1 MKTIFRY
8 FLTML
13 LLAVSAVHCYADD
26 QNEPIDTAYFF
37 NSWEQMLDFEPI
49 AMLINPYIQAPSP
62 FVVYMGSDDDEVNR
76 VLSEKGFIAAS
87 IGESV
92 WLANS
97 DYIKQ
102 EFDGDVSSFVSFVP
116 LFFNSKIAYITF
128 PVELS
133 LKEAF
138 FAPEDEYAV
147 GYFYIDFKNR
157 KVKKVTHK
165 YLSELLE
172 DYHDLKM
179 RYEGMKDYKKREIIE
194 YFFLQYVDRVTE
206 DFMRNDITDYVE

>member
-1 MKTIFRY
+1 MKTTLKY

-13 LLAVSAVHCYADD
+13 LVALGAIHCYADD
-26 QNEPIDTAYFF
+26 KKEPIDTAYFF
-37 NSWEQMLDFEPI
+37 NSWNQMLDFEPI
-49 AMLINPYIQAPSP
+49 AMLVNPYIQAPSP
-62 FVVYMGSDDDEVNR
+62 FMVYMGSDDEEVNR
-76 VLSEKGFIAAS
+76 VLREKGFISAA
-87 IGESV
+87 IGEDV

-97 DYIKQ
+97 DYIQQ
-102 EFDGDVSSFVSFVP
+102 EFDGDVMNFVSLVP

-133 LKEAF
+133 LKESF
-138 FAPEDEYAV
+138 FTSDDTYAV

-157 KVKKVTHK
+157 KVKRVTHK

-172 DYHDLKM
+172 DYPDLKM

-194 YFFLQYVDRVTE
+194 YFFLQYVYRATE
-206 DFMRNDITDYVE
+206 DFMRPDITDYVD